1 MTNVQTLLL
10 LPGDGI
16 GPEVTEEARR
26 VAVHVAPDLQ
36 IDSAFFGGVSYDQFG
51 TPLTAEVMAQ
61 ARKSDAILMGAV
73 GGPQWDRVPRDKRPE
88 AALLAMRK
96 NLDVYANL
104 RPAFCFPSLA
114 GASALKKELV
124 EGLDIMIVREL
135 TSGVY
140 FGQPK
145 TIETL
150 PNGERRGVD
159 TQSYTTSEIRRV
171 AARAFELARGRVRN
185 SKFAGVLSCE
195 KSNVMDSGLL
205 WREEVTKLHA
215 EQYADVKLD
224 HMLADAAAM
233 HLVKAPKDINVLLA
247 DNLFGDILSDEAAML
262 TGSIGMLPSAALGD
276 PGVPGLYEP
285 VHGSAP
291 DIAGKGLAN
300 PIAAILS
307 LEMVMRWSLGRPE
320 TADRIFNAVN
330 RALVDGART
339 ADLGG
344 SLSTRQMAD
353 AILKHL

>member
-150 PNGERRGVD
+150 PNGERRGID

>member
-26 VAVHVAPDLQ
+26 VAVQVAPDLQ

-150 PNGERRGVD
+150 PNGERRGID

>member
-276 PGVPGLYEP
+276 PGMPGLYEP

-330 RALVDGART
+330 KALVDGART

-344 SLSTRQMAD
+344 TLSTRQMAD